1 MSDASN
7 IASAMLMA
15 QSDLRSVA
23 KDATNAHHKYAYVSS
38 EAMIG
43 AARASLHRAGLTL
56 LRSGWQFVD
65 GNDQRPSL
73 VLCDYLLMHK
83 SGESMNFS
91 ALPWPVIEQNGRP
104 LDKALAGALTTSMS
118 YFLRDLLLIPKLDGD
133 EVDQRDDTKHIANV
147 LGIKGAVD
155 LRKRLKDACLDAA
168 ELIAVMR
175 SKGVDVPDDMA
186 AWSKDLSPRI
196 SAWIAKRKKEVEV
209 ETGS

>member
-209 ETGS
+209 ETVS

>member
-196 SAWIAKRKKEVEV
+196 SAWIAKRKKELEV
-209 ETGS
+209 ETVS